1 MILAPIQT
9 LVAEIPPIDPRSVRS
24 GSVGGIGVQLVPPT
38 RRGLLNRS
46 GFPLLI
52 LLIIAMCSSAW
63 GACTPYNNYSW
74 TSGGTY
80 NDCMNDKPSNVIC
93 SGMKAL
99 TYNCQSAGT
108 TCS

>member
-46 GFPLLI
+46 PMF
-52 LLIIAMCSSAW
+52 
-63 GACTPYNNYSW
+63 
-74 TSGGTY
+74 GT
-80 NDCMNDKPSNVIC
+80 NSPPNKE
-93 SGMKAL
+93 
-99 TYNCQSAGT
+99 
-108 TCS
+108 